1 MQKSRNLL
9 LFGHLVP
16 KFKYSTR
23 LRLSKSGASRPVLYY
38 ASFPFFKAFR
48 FPLTLPGD
56 WTEHELHGDSV
67 TQMRLSFDDKR
78 LVTTGRDGSLCI
90 WKVGIP
96 MHEGPFSNSSVSQTT
111 LMDICVN

>member
-1 MQKSRNLL
+1 MESTKSTLL
-9 LFGHLVP
+9 LFL
-16 KFKYSTR
+16 
-23 LRLSKSGASRPVLYY
+23 
-38 ASFPFFKAFR
+38 FKAFR

-90 WKVGIP
+90 WKVSACVGGR
-96 MHEGPFSNSSVSQTT
+96 EGVRRDT
-111 LMDICVN
+111 L

>member
-1 MQKSRNLL
+1 MCVSSIQSITGCSCSICSYTAQ
-9 LFGHLVP
+9 LF
-16 KFKYSTR
+16 FS
-23 LRLSKSGASRPVLYY
+23 SS
-38 ASFPFFKAFR
+38 KAFR

-90 WKVGIP
+90 WKVG
-96 MHEGPFSNSSVSQTT
+96 ERERERNDVWG
-111 LMDICVN
+111 